1 MTTTSSSTSISR
13 KDYIFSISIIGLFF
27 FIFGFVT
34 WLNGILIPFLRTA
47 CELNDF
53 EAYFVTFA
61 FYVSY
66 LVMALPSS
74 VVLKKTGFKNG
85 MSLGLWIMAA
95 GSLIFIPAAM
105 TRTFSLFL
113 LGLFVEGTGLALLQ
127 TASNPYITIIGPP
140 ESAAKRISIMGIA
153 NKFAGAIAPIIL
165 ASIILKDSKVLAE
178 KLAQAADAATRTVLL
193 DELATRVIMPYLVMA
208 VVLVLLGLLL
218 RFAHLPEIDTDAEDT
233 TSSESN
239 ASKTSIWQFPH
250 LILGVIA
257 LFFYVGVEVIA
268 GDSIIRYG
276 QSIGIAMDSAKY
288 FTSLTLL
295 SMILGYIIGIT
306 CIPKY
311 LNQTTALKICTI
323 LGVIFSLGAILT
335 PAHLVFSMSFI
346 DIMTFKSIQLVLPVT
361 VLFVALLGLANA
373 LVWPAMWPLALNGLG
388 RFTKTGSAMLIM
400 AIAGGALLPLVYGK
414 LAVNFST
421 QFAYWIC
428 VPSYLV
434 IMYYAFI
441 GHNWYIDVLKKYAK
455 FNGRARRK
463 EYWMFTLLNIIFYS
477 VAMLIDFGLERP
489 FIIGIANIY
498 ALAVLVPILAVSVR
512 RLHDVGKSGWMILLS
527 LIPII
532 GSIWLLVLLLTES
545 DPDENEFGLN
555 PKKIFTS

>member
-1 MTTTSSSTSISR
+1 MNTSTSANAISK
-13 KDYIFSISIIGLFF
+13 KDYVFSISIIGLFF

-66 LVMALPSS
+66 FIMALPSS
-74 VVLKKTGFKNG
+74 AVLKKIGFKNG

-95 GSLIFIPAAM
+95 GALIFVPAAM

-113 LGLFVEGTGLALLQ
+113 FGLFVEGTGLALLQ
-127 TASNPYITIIGPP
+127 TAVNPYITIIGPP

-165 ASIILKDSKVLAE
+165 ASIILKDSKVLQE
-178 KLAQAADAATRTVLL
+178 KLAQAVDAATRTTLL
-193 DELATRVIMPYLVMA
+193 NELSGRVIMPYIVMA
-208 VVLVLLGLLL
+208 AILVLLGLFI
-218 RFAHLPEIDTDAEDT
+218 RYAPLPEVDTDAEDAV
-233 TSSESN
+233 SGESN
-239 ASKTSIWQFPH
+239 AKKTSIWQFPH
-250 LILGVIA
+250 LLLGVVA

-276 QSIGIAMDSAKY
+276 QSIGIAMESAKY
-288 FTSLTLL
+288 FTSLTLI
-295 SMILGYIIGIT
+295 SMIIGYLLGIAF
-306 CIPKY
+306 IPKY
-311 LNQTTALKICTI
+311 LSQVTALRICTI

-373 LVWPAMWPLALNGLG
+373 LVWPAMWPLALSGLG
-388 RFTKTGSAMLIM
+388 RFTKTASAMLVM
-400 AIAGGALLPLVYGK
+400 AIAGGALIPLLYGK
-414 LAVNFST
+414 LAVIFST
-421 QFAYWIC
+421 QSAYWIC
-428 VPSYLV
+428 VPAYLI

-441 GHNWYIDVLKKYAK
+441 GHKA
-455 FNGRARRK
+455 
-463 EYWMFTLLNIIFYS
+463 
-477 VAMLIDFGLERP
+477 
-489 FIIGIANIY
+489 
-498 ALAVLVPILAVSVR
+498 
-512 RLHDVGKSGWMILLS
+512 GK
-527 LIPII
+527 
-532 GSIWLLVLLLTES
+532 
-545 DPDENEFGLN
+545 
-555 PKKIFTS
+555 

>member
-1 MTTTSSSTSISR
+1 MTTNPSTSAISR
-13 KDYIFSISIIGLFF
+13 KDYIFSITIIGLFF

-74 VVLKKTGFKNG
+74 IVLKKTGFKNG

-95 GSLIFIPAAM
+95 GALIFIPAAM
-105 TRTFSLFL
+105 TRTFGLFL

-127 TASNPYITIIGPP
+127 TASNPYITIIGPR

-165 ASIILKDSKVLAE
+165 ASIILKDSKILE
-178 KLAQAADAATRTVLL
+178 DKLAQAADVATRTNLL
-193 DELATRVIMPYLVMA
+193 DELASRVIMPYIVMA
-208 VVLVLLGLLL
+208 GILVLLGLLL
-218 RFAHLPEIDTDAEDT
+218 KYAHLPEVDTDAEDEA
-233 TSSESN
+233 SGESN
-239 ASKTSIWQFPH
+239 AKKTSIWQFPH
-250 LILGVIA
+250 LILGVVA

-276 QSIGIAMDSAKY
+276 QSIGIAMESAKY

-295 SMILGYIIGIT
+295 SMIIGYLVGIIF
-306 CIPKY
+306 IPKY
-311 LNQTTALKICTI
+311 LSQVTALRICTI

-335 PAHLVFSMSFI
+335 PSHLVFSMSFI
-346 DIMTFKSIQLVLPVT
+346 DIMTFKSIVLVLPVT

-400 AIAGGALLPLVYGK
+400 AIAGGALIPLLYGK

-421 QFAYWIC
+421 QSAYWIC
-428 VPSYLV
+428 VPSYLI

-441 GHNWYIDVLKKYAK
+441 GHKA
-455 FNGRARRK
+455 
-463 EYWMFTLLNIIFYS
+463 
-477 VAMLIDFGLERP
+477 
-489 FIIGIANIY
+489 
-498 ALAVLVPILAVSVR
+498 
-512 RLHDVGKSGWMILLS
+512 GK
-527 LIPII
+527 
-532 GSIWLLVLLLTES
+532 
-545 DPDENEFGLN
+545 
-555 PKKIFTS
+555 